1 MIDLHAHVLPGLD
14 DGPKTLEQSLDVCR
28 QAVSD
33 GTSVIVAVA
42 HANHPDF
49 DPYPT
54 SAYWEALA
62 SVQALLQQE
71 SVPLTLLPA
80 MEIRL
85 GPDVVEGYRRG
96 DYLAI
101 GESGYI
107 CIELP
112 SVDFPLYT
120 LDMLYQLSLE
130 GLRILLI
137 HPERN
142 RALRKRPDLVDPLIN
157 MQIVGVASAGSLLGQ
172 FGEEARQA
180 VWTFMDRGLIQSVSS
195 DGHSVDKRPLLIT
208 PAWEKVQHRYGEDAV
223 EEMRAMVPK
232 MMMEGIAVPLDPWPP
247 IKRKWWSRLAGI
259 HL

>member
-172 FGEEARQA
+172 FGEEAR
-180 VWTFMDRGLIQSVSS
+180 
-195 DGHSVDKRPLLIT
+195 
-208 PAWEKVQHRYGEDAV
+208 
-223 EEMRAMVPK
+223 
-232 MMMEGIAVPLDPWPP
+232 
-247 IKRKWWSRLAGI
+247 
-259 HL
+259 

>member
-1 MIDLHAHVLPGLD
+1 MS
-14 DGPKTLEQSLDVCR
+14 QSLDLCR

-49 DPYPT
+49 APYPT
-54 SAYWEALA
+54 PAYWDALT
-62 SVQALLQQE
+62 SVQAHLAKE

-101 GESGYI
+101 GESGCI

-112 SVDFPLYT
+112 PTDFPLYT
-120 LDMLYQLSLE
+120 LDMLYQLGLE
-130 GLRILLI
+130 GLRVLLI

-142 RALRKRPDLVDPLIN
+142 RALRKHPDFVDQLIN
-157 MQIVGVASAGSLLGQ
+157 RQIVGVASAGSLLGQ

-180 VWTFMDRGLIQSVSS
+180 VWTFMDRGLIQSVAS
-195 DGHSVDKRPLLIT
+195 DGHSVDQRPLRLT
-208 PAWEKVQHRYGEDAV
+208 PAWEKVQQRYGADVAQK
-223 EEMRAMVPK
+223 MRETVPQ
-232 MMMEGIAVPLDPWPP
+232 MMMEGMPVPLEPWAP
-247 IKRKWWSRLAGI
+247 IKRKWWNRLAGI